1 MADVGRPD
9 RRLPLPSVA
18 KTPPSELATAGARVL
33 GAACAETLPALA
45 STLSA
50 MIQASEVTA
59 QRVLD
64 QTDRLGAGRH
74 SLCVALERL
83 EPFIDQST
91 PEAREACQ
99 VVIDAVRTVSGCIEP
114 LVASMEFQDLSAQ
127 HLRASIEA
135 VQALRD
141 RLTELLELCDSPLV
155 TGAQAPVK
163 IDAKLGSPAATTPW
177 RQALA
182 DELINNRA
190 GRR

>member
-1 MADVGRPD
+1 MAGPDRPD
-9 RRLPLPSVA
+9 RRLPLPTAA
-18 KTPPSELATAGARVL
+18 KTPERVLAGAGAQVL

-45 STLSA
+45 STLRS
-50 MIQASEVTA
+50 MIQASEVAA

-64 QTDRLGAGRH
+64 QAERLGAGRH
-74 SLCVALERL
+74 SLCGALERL

-91 PEAREACQ
+91 PEARETCR

-114 LVASMEFQDLSAQ
+114 LVSSMEFQDLTAQ

-135 VQALRD
+135 VEALRE
-141 RLTELLELCDSPLV
+141 RLTELLGPYDTPLV
-155 TGAQAPVK
+155 SGGQAPVK
-163 IDAKLGSPAATTPW
+163 IETKLGSAAASSPW